1 MSDNW
6 VQANESWRVWKHG
19 PRNYTARR
27 EATPG
32 WPEET
37 RFYFS
42 REALEA
48 DLGNMKFTDEQV
60 RQTLAIN

>member
-6 VQANESWRVWKHG
+6 VQVSQSWRVWKHG

-27 EATPG
+27 EAKPG
-32 WPEET
+32 WPDET

-42 REALEA
+42 REAVEA
-48 DLGNMKFTDEQV
+48 DLGKMKFRDE
-60 RQTLAIN
+60 